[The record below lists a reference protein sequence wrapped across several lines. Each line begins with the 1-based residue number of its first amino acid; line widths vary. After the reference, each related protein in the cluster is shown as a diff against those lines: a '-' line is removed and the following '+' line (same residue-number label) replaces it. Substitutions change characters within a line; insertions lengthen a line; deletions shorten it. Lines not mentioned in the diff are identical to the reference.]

1 MESKKYYPLQVKKIT
16 RQTSDCI
23 SVEIDVTEE
32 LKPKFNFQSGQ
43 YLNVK
48 SNINGEEVRRSYSL
62 SSAPSEGRWEVAIK
76 QVKGGKFSTYANQQL
91 KVGDTLEVM
100 SPDGTFRLREIDGK
114 NHVVAFAAGSGITP
128 ILSMIKTTLEDTT
141 KEFTL
146 FYGNRNT
153 DSIIY
158 KEEIEALKNKYLN
171 RFSVHYIL
179 SKENPGSPL
188 FFGRIDKNKCQ
199 KFLKYFINQED
210 VGQFLLCGPG
220 EMIFAVKDTLCDAG
234 IPEGNI
240 HFELFTTADMK
251 KGVALKKEEDLT
263 YDKNASSKVK
273 IRLDGLI
280 TEYNIPYG
288 GKSILDHAVDEGAD
302 LPFSCKGGVCSTCRA
317 KLLEGQVD
325 MEVNYALEP
334 EEIEAGYVLTCQSH
348 PRSDYIEID
357 FDER

>member
-1 MESKKYYPLQVKKIT
+1 MKFYPLRVKKIT
-16 RQTSDCI
+16 QQTSDCI
-23 SVEIDVTEE
+23 AVELDVTEA
-32 LKPKFNFQSGQ
+32 LKPSFAYESGQ
-43 YLNVK
+43 YLNFITQ
-48 SNINGEEVRRSYSL
+48 INDEEVRRSYSL

-76 QVKGGKFSTYANQQL
+76 QVKGGKFSTYANQHL
-91 KVGDTLEVM
+91 KVGDTLQVM
-100 SPDGTFRLREIDGK
+100 PPDGTFRLREIDGK

-128 ILSMIKTTLEDTT
+128 ILSMIKTTLEDTS

-158 KEEIEALKNKYLN
+158 KEEIEALKNKHLN

-188 FFGRIDKNKCQ
+188 FFGRIDKSKCQ
-199 KFLKYFINQED
+199 QFIKYFINQDE
-210 VGQFLLCGPG
+210 VGQYLLCGPG
-220 EMIFAVKDTLCDAG
+220 EMIFAVKDALMEADV
-234 IPEGNI
+234 PEESI

-251 KGVALKKEEDLT
+251 KSEWVTAEKVST
-263 YDKNASSKVK
+263 FDKDASARVK

-280 TEYNIPYG
+280 TEFNIPFG

-348 PRSDYIEID
+348 PRSEYIEID